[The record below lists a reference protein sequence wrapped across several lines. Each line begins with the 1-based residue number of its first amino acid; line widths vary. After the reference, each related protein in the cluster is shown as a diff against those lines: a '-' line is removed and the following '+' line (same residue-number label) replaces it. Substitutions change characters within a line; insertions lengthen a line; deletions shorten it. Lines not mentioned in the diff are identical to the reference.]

1 MNLNELPDMSDALKK
16 VQQYNE
22 KKLDP
27 VGQED
32 DDVNNDGKVDSS
44 DSYLKNRRKTVKK
57 AIAKESVEGL
67 DETVLPGSQGSAAG
81 RTYDSKKDFKQAYK
95 SDPSAF
101 KSALPGRMGMTGGGR
116 PGQYAPGSPQAMGR
130 ALPVGIQKSMFN
142 SGLGQKLSGG
152 SGFWKSTMKA
162 NNVKIDKK
170 SAGGKVK
177 KEELIHELSQLS
189 EEQLQEIL
197 GGLHK
202 AYMSAG
208 PKTQSAVKNY
218 VSKNAGGQSSALS
231 NKMTGNYGGGG
242 GSTMASV
249 SSADAK
255 KAGPI
260 IKNALGKSKGG
271 KVKKEEFIHDLS
283 QLSEEQFEEIY
294 ESLFNAAKSALSGT
308 KIGGRISNAYN
319 AAPKKAQGAL
329 TQVGQSVA
337 SGLTGGSSRNMRG
350 GAGGGLGINKI
361 ARDNNISGSE
371 MKKAGPAVKSFM
383 TKGVSGGLSSLGF
396 SKGGK
401 VKTRKEAF
409 EYLDD
414 NVDAILE
421 WFDAE
426 GVDVEALTEEQL
438 QEILGGLAGG
448 LMNMGKK
455 GGFMKGATTGIGGL
469 AGKAMGNSL
478 LGFSKGGKV
487 KKKMKKEAFA
497 FSEEEEALLEEHGAE
512 IDELTDEQ
520 LIDFFV
526 EAIEDLATDEEDLF
540 EICEALEE
548 VELLDEA
555 SDKYYDSAVK
565 ASKDAA
571 KRQRPSRVERMKNAA
586 KKAAVAVKAGVKGA
600 AKKAIGAGARAAGH
614 AKGEFEAA
622 RIKSKRAAMSRPEK
636 KEKDDDGTGG
646 KLDALLK
653 DTRGTSSSSDS
664 SGGGGERDAG
674 SEARGRLKSKKKGP
688 GLLRRLGSAVKSGLK
703 KAVGKTARAV
713 SSGSDKLAKRMNED
727 YDKIAHLHESGLFSI
742 EEIENV
748 IEEGYKP
755 IDKKKENK
763 MYRRAGNLSREAL
776 SKGMSTK
783 EGSKAQDKSGK
794 IVSAIS
800 RQKEKERFDK
810 MVDHDAR
817 K

>member
-16 VQQYNE
+16 VQQFDE
-22 KKLDP
+22 KKKLDP
-27 VGQED
+27 VGKED

-44 DSYLKNRRKTVKK
+44 DSYLKNRRKTVKA
-57 AIAKESVEGL
+57 AIAKEAYTVTNADKKGNTKAYQNYKAGMKGKDGKPLYKAADHMKEEEQL
-67 DETVLPGSQGSAAG
+67 DEMMPYSMM
-81 RTYDSKKDFKQAYK
+81 RN
-95 SDPSAF
+95 
-101 KSALPGRMGMTGGGR
+101 MTG
-116 PGQYAPGSPQAMGR
+116 ASKTM
-130 ALPVGIQKSMFN
+130 
-142 SGLGQKLSGG
+142 LGVNKGG
-152 SGFWKSTMKA
+152 SNPLGLTGKA
-162 NNVKIDKK
+162 T
-170 SAGGKVK
+170 SAGGGKTFTTSNQ
-177 KEELIHELSQLS
+177 H
-189 EEQLQEIL
+189 LQRSPARYTM
-197 GGLHK
+197 GT
-202 AYMSAG
+202 AG
-208 PKTQSAVKNY
+208 
-218 VSKNAGGQSSALS
+218 SS
-231 NKMTGNYGGGG
+231 G
-242 GSTMASV
+242 AS
-249 SSADAK
+249 
-255 KAGPI
+255 G
-260 IKNALGKSKGG
+260 
-271 KVKKEEFIHDLS
+271 
-283 QLSEEQFEEIY
+283 
-294 ESLFNAAKSALSGT
+294 FN
-308 KIGGRISNAYN
+308 
-319 AAPKKAQGAL
+319 PKKL
-329 TQVGQSVA
+329 
-337 SGLTGGSSRNMRG
+337 
-350 GAGGGLGINKI
+350 
-361 ARDNNISGSE
+361 
-371 MKKAGPAVKSFM
+371 
-383 TKGVSGGLSSLGF
+383 

-401 VKTRKEAF
+401 VKTRKEAWD
-409 EYLDD
+409 YLDN
-414 NVDAILE
+414 NVDEILE
-421 WFDAE
+421 WFDTE
-426 GVDVEALTEEQL
+426 GVDVDTLTEEQL
-438 QEILGGLAGG
+438 QEILGGLVGAA
-448 LMNMGKK
+448 MGKK
-455 GGFMKGATTGIGGL
+455 PTGIGGL
-469 AGKAMGNSL
+469 AGKMMGGSL

-512 IDELTDEQ
+512 IDELTEEQ
-520 LIDFFV
+520 LVDFFV
-526 EAIEDLATDEEDLF
+526 EAIEDLAVDEEDLL

-565 ASKDAA
+565 SSKDAA
-571 KRQRPSRVERMKNAA
+571 KKLKGSRMERMKGAA
-586 KKAAVAVKAGVKGA
+586 KKAAGAVKAGVKGA

-622 RIKSKRAAMSRPEK
+622 RIKSKRASMERTPAKK
-636 KEKDDDGTGG
+636 KEKKSDDDGTGG

-653 DTRGTSSSSDS
+653 DTRGTSSSSSS

-674 SEARGRLKSKKKGP
+674 SEARERLKSKKKGP
-688 GLLRRLGSAVKSGLK
+688 GLLSRIGSAVKKGLK